1 MALEIGMTRGQ
12 PSIKMFLYNLIIPCF
27 AIFQDVN
34 ETGLLL
40 DEARCS
46 DLKVQPGST
55 PASMAAYQ
63 NLTPDEMD
71 LLAKMSPDQLVCS
84 DLSAQTI
91 VIIVAS
97 SILGLVLVVLIV
109 LSIAF
114 FRWKQNKQCSHH
126 RMGGESF
133 SYSN

>member
-1 MALEIGMTRGQ
+1 
-12 PSIKMFLYNLIIPCF
+12 
-27 AIFQDVN
+27 
-34 ETGLLL
+34 
-40 DEARCS
+40 
-46 DLKVQPGST
+46 
-55 PASMAAYQ
+55 MAAYQ

-84 DLSAQTI
+84 DISAQTI

-133 SYSN
+133 SYWN